1 MADTAQDIV
10 PPFVV
15 LVGHVALVA
24 VALAADDAALAL
36 PHPEMDGLVGVE

>member
-24 VALAADDAALAL
+24 VALAVALAADDAALAL
-36 PHPEMDGLVGVE
+36 PHPEMDG